1 MSKLDQ
7 LRAMREESHD
17 KSSRGT
23 AKLPPSGG
31 AAGAALRRLRPS
43 VVVRLLRTRTQH
55 WTATKPW
62 EAEGMSRATWYGR
75 QKK

>member
-7 LRAMREESHD
+7 LRAMREEAHD

-23 AKLPPSGG
+23 AKPPPSGG
-31 AAGAALRRLRPS
+31 AAGAALKAPAKRGRP
-43 VVVRLLRTRTQH
+43 LAKDKDATL
-55 WTATKPW
+55 TATKPW